1 MTQDTL
7 MRALLLLMC
16 ALFMPYLSAE
26 TIHEVKMF

>member
-16 ALFMPYLSAE
+16 ALFMPYFAAE
-26 TIHEVKMF
+26 AIHEVKLL